1 MPVSSGPGG
10 QFSYFRPPLGAMTYP
25 NRFPYPWAPRY
36 APLTPMLVADPT
48 PWLEQ
53 ALYEEFQQFCQL
65 EAAAA
70 SQTCQQA
77 QGEATLRTV
86 PSLEPEDRSSKE
98 VNKLT
103 DDLTAALSTGKIT
116 PEQAIKLSLGTA
128 AVLEATAKDRESAVK
143 SLRAELR
150 FVKKTSN
157 LSRTDFQKLSEEID
171 ALIRTEIA
179 NGAKK

>member
-1 MPVSSGPGG
+1 
-10 QFSYFRPPLGAMTYP
+10 MTYP
-25 NRFPYPWAPRY
+25 NRFPYPWVPPYLPMTA
-36 APLTPMLVADPT
+36 MLVADPT
-48 PWLEQ
+48 PWLDQ
-53 ALYEEFQQFCQL
+53 ALYDEFQKYCQL

-70 SQTCQQA
+70 SLPCQEA
-77 QGEATLRTV
+77 HSEATLRTV
-86 PSLEPEDRSSKE
+86 PSVELEDRSSQE

-128 AVLEATAKDRESAVK
+128 AVLEATPKDRESAVK

-157 LSRTDFQKLSEEID
+157 LSRTDFQRISEEID
-171 ALIRTEIA
+171 ALIRPEIA
-179 NGAKK
+179 NGTKK